1 MENVASASFFGKP
14 QLQYLPQ
21 GIWGWYGEV
30 KRGMLGKGE
39 KTLKGFEAREEET
52 KNPYTAEK
60 LFSQQAAEK
69 VPFAEEYIGI
79 SKKGGET
86 MHKREGM
93 QVGMTM
99 INAYKICAGESA
111 TGEFALYAKHAAT
124 IKAKP
129 KVALLYEE
137 RPLLQGAGWPLA
149 PEVMGGRD
157 TRLLSGYKVKGE
169 KNIRLFHDIR
179 NKILEERNTG
189 LLHDIRDEMLKEHFG
204 EVVVIARG
212 ENIIAETFDDA
223 IKAAR
228 EKFPDEEPKI
238 IWRIGEEEE
247 VPRVP
252 RVGGHKS

>member
-1 MENVASASFFGKP
+1 MENVALASFFGKP
-14 QLQYLPQ
+14 QLQYLLP
-21 GIWGWYGEV
+21 GIWGRYGEV
-30 KRGMLGKGE
+30 ERG
-39 KTLKGFEAREEET
+39 EET
-52 KNPYTAEK
+52 ENPYTAEK
-60 LFSQQAAEK
+60 LLSQQVAEK
-69 VPFAEEYIGI
+69 VPFAEEYLGI
-79 SKKGGET
+79 SKKGDET
-86 MHKREGM
+86 MHKVGGM

-99 INAYKICAGESA
+99 ISAYKIGAGESA
-111 TGEFALYAKHAAT
+111 TGEFAFYAKHAAT

-129 KVALLYEE
+129 EEALLYEE

-149 PEVMGGRD
+149 PEVMGRKD
-157 TRLLSGYKVKGE
+157 TRLLSGYKVKE
-169 KNIRLFHDIR
+169 ERNIRLFHDIR

-212 ENIIAETFDDA
+212 EYIIAETFDDA

-252 RVGGHKS
+252 RVGGIRVRHRK